1 MAETEVSNSDS
12 FIDEVTEELR
22 RDQLFRLIRRYGW
35 IAILLVLILV
45 GGAAVNEIR
54 KARAASEAQALGDR
68 ILAALTQDGAAD
80 RVKALEKIEADGDR
94 ASVIA
99 LLEAGE
105 QLDAGEAEAAE
116 QALSAV
122 AMDASQPTIYRHL
135 AELKLILIQGDR
147 LPPAER
153 LARLETLA
161 APGAPFRLLA
171 EEQMA
176 LAEISAG
183 DKDAALTRLNA
194 IVADGEVTAGLR
206 RRASQ
211 LIVALGGTLQPA

>member
-1 MAETEVSNSDS
+1 M
-12 FIDEVTEELR
+12 
-22 RDQLFRLIRRYGW
+22 
-35 IAILLVLILV
+35 
-45 GGAAVNEIR
+45 
-54 KARAASEAQALGDR
+54 
-68 ILAALTQDGAAD
+68 
-80 RVKALEKIEADGDR
+80 KALEKIEAEGDR

-122 AMDASQPTIYRHL
+122 AMDAAQPTIYRHL

-206 RRASQ
+206 RRVSQ

>member
-80 RVKALEKIEADGDR
+80 RVKALEKIEAEGDR

>member
-80 RVKALEKIEADGDR
+80 RVKALEKIEAEGDR

-122 AMDASQPTIYRHL
+122 AMDAAQPTIYRHL

>member
-1 MAETEVSNSDS
+1 MSNSDS

-35 IAILLVLILV
+35 IAIVLVLILV
-45 GGAAVNEIR
+45 GGAAFNEVR
-54 KARAASEAQALGDR
+54 KARAASEARAVGDQ
-68 ILAALTQDGAAD
+68 ILAALTRNDASA
-80 RVKALEKIEADGDR
+80 RAKALAAIDVEGDR
-94 ASVIA
+94 APVIA

-105 QLDAGEAEAAE
+105 DLDDGRTEAAE
-116 QALSAV
+116 QALSDIAV
-122 AMDASQPTIYRHL
+122 DATQPTIYRHL

-147 LPPAER
+147 LPVAER
-153 LARLETLA
+153 LTRLENLA
-161 APGAPFRLLA
+161 TPGAPFRLLA

-183 DKDAALTRLNA
+183 DTEAALARLQA
-194 IVADGEVTAGLR
+194 ILADGEVTAGLR

-211 LIVALGGTLQPA
+211 LIVALGGSLQPA

>member
-80 RVKALEKIEADGDR
+80 RVKALEKIEAEGDR

-206 RRASQ
+206 RRVSQ

>member
-80 RVKALEKIEADGDR
+80 RVKALEKIEAEGDR

-122 AMDASQPTIYRHL
+122 AMDAAQPTIYRHL

-183 DKDAALTRLNA
+183 DKDAALMRLNA